1 MPSDGVHHEGAFD
14 LRRGAMRSAG
24 LATRLVGCLVAIA
37 IVAGCAPHRISPG
50 EGFVLVPGGRVWWRI
65 IGHGSRTPLLVLHG
79 GPGASSLYL
88 KPLEAL
94 ADERPVVFYD
104 QLGGGQSDRP
114 DDNTLWTTEHFVAE
128 LARVRQKLGLTK
140 VHLYGHSWGSM
151 IATDYMLTK
160 PKGVQSLILAGPAL
174 SVPRW
179 EKDAAALLAT
189 LPDSVQ
195 TTLVKLD
202 NEKKYDS
209 PEYQAATMVFYG
221 MYMARRQP
229 WSPEL
234 QKAFGDLNQTVYNYM
249 QGPSEFKITG
259 TLKNYDRTP
268 RLHEITVHT
277 LFLSGQYDEA
287 VPATVEYYK
296 SLVPGAEIAI
306 IPDAGHMAMQDEPEK
321 YVQVLREFLR
331 KMDAQ

>member
-1 MPSDGVHHEGAFD
+1 
-14 LRRGAMRSAG
+14 MRS
-24 LATRLVGCLVAIA
+24 TRRAIVILGCLLGIA
-37 IVAGCAPHRISPG
+37 PVAGCAPHRISPG
-50 EGFVLVPGGRVWWRI
+50 EGFVLVPGGRVWWKI
-65 IGHGSRTPLLVLHG
+65 VGSGSRTPLLVLHG

-114 DDNTLWTTEHFVAE
+114 NDNTLWTTEHYVAE

-151 IATDYMLTK
+151 IATDYMLTQ
-160 PKGVQSLILAGPAL
+160 PKGVESLILASPAL
-174 SVPRW
+174 SVPLW
-179 EKDAAALLAT
+179 EKDAKALLAT
-189 LPDSVQ
+189 LPDSIQ
-195 TTLVKLD
+195 TTLVRLD

-221 MYMARRQP
+221 MYLARRQP
-229 WSPEL
+229 WSSEL
-234 QKAFGDLNQTVYNYM
+234 TKSFGELNTVIYNYM

-268 RLHEITVHT
+268 RLHEIAAPT
-277 LFLSGQYDEA
+277 LFVAGQYDEA
-287 VPATVEYYK
+287 TPATVEYFK

-306 IPDAGHMAMQDEPEK
+306 IPDAAHMAMQDEPEK
-321 YVQVLREFLR
+321 YVQVLRDFLR
-331 KMDAQ
+331 KADAQ